1 MKCVITG
8 YGSCS
13 SGESLVLL
21 SLVFV
26 KLYRTHDLDD
36 VSVIRLEITV
46 VIYYLLFVIKKIVV
60 INGCSEYIKL
70 QVNLCIS
77 NRFRTPTEYICNAYG
92 IHM

>member
-1 MKCVITG
+1 MKLC
-8 YGSCS
+8 
-13 SGESLVLL
+13 
-21 SLVFV
+21 
-26 KLYRTHDLDD
+26 RTHHLDD

-46 VIYYLLFVIKKIVV
+46 VIYYLFYGLFVIKKIVV